1 MLLSQFIK
9 RNFLLSLQYFSIFK
23 VMWFCMTMCI
33 TSSSTNAFGNNALD
47 SPLKQK
53 YELNRKAKF
62 FLTIWF
68 TLQIDCT
75 YNLKSMVKDRNSYKC
90 VKCILTKLHKQGIK
104 ITGSAP
110 YTWLFYYILTIRFFS
125 ETYQIHSK
133 WVYKFI
139 QELSKV
145 LFWDI

>member
-1 MLLSQFIK
+1 
-9 RNFLLSLQYFSIFK
+9 
-23 VMWFCMTMCI
+23 MTMCI

-53 YELNRKAKF
+53 YELNRKAK
-62 FLTIWF
+62 LL

-90 VKCILTKLHKQGIK
+90 VKCILTKLHNQGIK

-110 YTWLFYYILTIRFFS
+110 YT
-125 ETYQIHSK
+125 
-133 WVYKFI
+133 
-139 QELSKV
+139 
-145 LFWDI
+145 